1 MTFITHSLS
10 LNIMSCFLE
19 QLNPRI
25 GHGKV
30 GPRPGPEHAQKT
42 TLVSSM
48 NATHCGV
55 HRNRLGVHSTSPPGH
70 FPPNTGSYY
79 CQRSTLPVLTPSS
92 FINTVN
98 VYQHR
103 QRLLTPSTFINTVNV
118 YRHRQRLSR
127 PPTVNNIHQP
137 SSRFINGQQHPPTII
152 ETHQRSTTSINAHQP
167 PTLVNAQ
174 SSHPMHRNNHLCS
187 LYAPVADK
195 FHCDANAS
203 QSKG

>member
-1 MTFITHSLS
+1 MVHDF
-10 LNIMSCFLE
+10 FYPVVVVKFDE

-70 FPPNTGSYY
+70 FPPNTRSYY
-79 CQRSTLPVLTPSS
+79 CQRSSLPVLTPSS
-92 FINTVN
+92 FINTVS
-98 VYQHR
+98 VYQ
-103 QRLLTPSTFINTVNV
+103 N
-118 YRHRQRLSR
+118 RQRLSR
-127 PPTVNNIHQP
+127 PPTFINIHQP
-137 SSRFINGQQHPPTII
+137 SSTFINVQQHPSTLIN
-152 ETHQRSTTSINAHQP
+152 HQHSWTPVNTST
-167 PTLVNAQ
+167 
-174 SSHPMHRNNHLCS
+174 MHRNNHLCS

-203 QSKG
+203 QSKGWRQQNSECGTL